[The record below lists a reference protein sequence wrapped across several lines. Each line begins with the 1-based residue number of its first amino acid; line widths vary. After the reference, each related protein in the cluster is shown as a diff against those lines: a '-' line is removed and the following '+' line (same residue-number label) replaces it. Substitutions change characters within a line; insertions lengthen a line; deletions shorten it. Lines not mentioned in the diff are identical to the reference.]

1 MAKNLNLVEINLMMT
16 LEVLRKIADGVY
28 TDPAFA
34 AKSQLLLNDFTVNPQ
49 GRLEFRPNKAQE
61 VNEWLKTNGLIL

>member
-1 MAKNLNLVEINLMMT
+1 MT

-34 AKSQLLLNDFTVNPQ
+34 ARSQLILNDFEVTNQ
-49 GRLEFRPNKAQE
+49 GKLELKTDKPERVK
-61 VNEWLKTNGLIL
+61 EWLKSNDLIL